1 MTEIIQIAISPT
13 GVKQVGLVGTGTIG
27 SAWAAHFLAQG
38 LDVIATDPSPQAE
51 KHLRFA
57 IDSAWPSLEKLGL
70 TDGASRDRLRFT
82 PSMEEA
88 LIDADFIQESTPENE
103 DIKDKV
109 MAAISTVARPD
120 VVIASSTSGIVPTR
134 LQAQCKNPERMI
146 VGHPF
151 NPVYLIPL
159 VEVVGGKQTAP
170 ETINWAME
178 FYKHWGKSPLHC
190 RHEILGHLAN
200 RLQDALNCEA
210 MYLISDGIATT
221 DELDAA
227 LTAGPGL
234 RWALMGS
241 FMTGHLAAGE
251 DGLRAVLGGKFGHDV
266 SNLKSPD
273 LSEEMID
280 RILKDTQSQVA
291 EHSLKEIEKMRDE
304 FLVGLIKLRAEID
317 DKYGFGQGRF
327 LKSTRQ
333 GLVLTED
340 EKQ

>member
-1 MTEIIQIAISPT
+1 MIGRKPLKLALEPAD
-13 GVKQVGLVGTGTIG
+13 VKCVGLIGTGTIG
-27 SAWAAHFLAQG
+27 SGWAAHFLACG

-51 KHLRFA
+51 KRLRFA

-70 TDGASRDRLRFT
+70 ADGASPDHLSFT
-82 PSMEEA
+82 TSIEEA
-88 LIDADFIQESTPENE
+88 LSKADFIQESTPENE
-103 DIKDKV
+103 GIKDQV
-109 MAAISTVARPD
+109 IAAASEVARPD

-134 LQAQCKNPERMI
+134 LQAHCKNPERMI

-200 RLQDALNCEA
+200 RLQNALSNEA
-210 MYLISDGIATT
+210 MHLFAEGIATPS
-221 DELDAA
+221 ELDAA

-234 RWALMGS
+234 RWALIGP
-241 FMTGHLAAGE
+241 FLTGHLAAGE
-251 DGLRAVLGGKFGHDV
+251 AGLRDVLDGKFG
-266 SNLKSPD
+266 SNFSKLESPG

-280 RILKDTQSQVA
+280 GILTDTQSQVA

-304 FLVGLIKLRAEID
+304 FLVGLLKTRADIEA
-317 DKYGFGQGRF
+317 KYDFKQGRF
-327 LKSTRQ
+327 F
-333 GLVLTED
+333 
-340 EKQ
+340 